1 MDSIRLKSDDCVMD
15 TDDKEKMAALRKWA
29 KRVLSDSAERPG
41 ADEAINKRRSPR
53 KAVDAEVSLIPI
65 DTRTLRPAP
74 DKKCRAVIKDLSET
88 GIGLVAHGNVEG
100 ELFFATIQ
108 GLSKLYLV
116 RACRVRKIMGN
127 ITELGMQILD
137 HYGSFDEL
145 RGG

>member
-1 MDSIRLKSDDCVMD
+1 ME
-15 TDDKEKMAALRKWA
+15 TDDREKMSALRKWA
-29 KRVLSDSAERPG
+29 KRILNDSTEKPVPDAVM
-41 ADEAINKRRSPR
+41 NKRRSPR

-65 DTRTLRPAP
+65 DTRTLRPSP
-74 DKKCRAVIKDLSET
+74 EKKCRAVVKDLSET
-88 GIGLVAHGNVEG
+88 GLGLVAHGNIEG

-127 ITELGMQILD
+127 ITEFGMQILD